1 MSLIKISE
9 KIPFTSSKSKI
20 LPVSAFIDV
29 TPLSVNPHGFIIEK
43 ADKSVFTFNASP
55 CMVQK
60 REHFTPKAQIFF
72 SQPAFSPT
80 QTPEAPS
87 IRPPVMPYCAIVLI
101 TDSSSRLT

>member
-20 LPVSAFIDV
+20 LPVSVFIDV

-60 REHFTPKAQIFF
+60 REHFTPKAQIFLTAGLL
-72 SQPAFSPT
+72 SYPNSGGSLNPAS
-80 QTPEAPS
+80 
-87 IRPPVMPYCAIVLI
+87 CDAILCNCPNH
-101 TDSSSRLT
+101 

>member
-20 LPVSAFIDV
+20 LPVSVFIDV

-60 REHFTPKAQIFF
+60 REHFTPKAQIF
-72 SQPAFSPT
+72 SHSR
-80 QTPEAPS
+80 PS
-87 IRPPVMPYCAIVLI
+87 LLPKLR
-101 TDSSSRLT
+101 RLPQSGLL